1 MSKILVTGA
10 SGFIGRALASRLKVQ
25 EQDVVLMGCAD
36 GDIASR
42 ETLAK
47 FAQQD
52 IAHVFHLAGK
62 TFVPDSWDDPQA
74 FCQTNVLGT
83 INALELCRKNRIPM
97 TYVSAYVYGHPDRLP
112 IAESSAIRPSNPY
125 ALTKRLAE
133 EACEFYASAYDLPVT
148 IIRPFNV
155 YGIGQADNFL
165 IPAIISQVL
174 DTGGKIVVKDLAP
187 RRDYVY
193 LEDLVTALLATLD
206 KPGGYRVYNIGSGIS
221 LSVQEVID
229 AIQEIADTQK
239 KVVCDN
245 AARTNEL
252 MDVVADIS
260 KARKELGWRPG
271 FSFHTGIENI
281 IRSEREKRGYAA
293 T

>member
-10 SGFIGRALASRLKVQ
+10 SGFIGRALVSRLKAQ
-25 EQDVVLMGCAD
+25 GRDVVPVDSAD

-83 INALELCRKNRIPM
+83 VNVLEFCRKSRIPI
-97 TYVSAYVYGHPDRLP
+97 TYVSAYVYGHPDSLP
-112 IAESSAIRPSNPY
+112 IGENSAIRPSNPY

-148 IIRPFNV
+148 TIRPFNV
-155 YGIGQADNFL
+155 YGIGQAEIFL
-165 IPAIISQVL
+165 IPAIISQAV
-174 DTGGKIVVKDLAP
+174 DAREDIVVKDLAP

-206 KPGGYRVYNIGSGIS
+206 KTGGYRVYNIGSGVS

-229 AIQEIADTQK
+229 AIQDVADTQK
-239 KVVCDN
+239 KVVCN
-245 AARTNEL
+245 NVARTNEL

-260 KARKELGWRPG
+260 KAGKELGWHPEY
-271 FSFHTGIENI
+271 SFRAGIENI
-281 IRSEREKRGYAA
+281 IRSKRDKEAL
-293 T
+293 